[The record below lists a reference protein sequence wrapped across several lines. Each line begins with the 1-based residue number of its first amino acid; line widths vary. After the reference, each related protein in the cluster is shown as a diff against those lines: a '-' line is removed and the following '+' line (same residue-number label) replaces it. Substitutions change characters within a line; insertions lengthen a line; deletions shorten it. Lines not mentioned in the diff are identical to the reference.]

1 MPATATPEISQ
12 IQSILEINTIIT
24 SIKSEI
30 NHAITNIK
38 SEINYTTTWIKNI
51 VPGSS
56 MNTTPTSRG

>member
-1 MPATATPEISQ
+1 M
-12 IQSILEINTIIT
+12 IT

-38 SEINYTTTWIKNI
+38 LEINYTTTWIKNI
-51 VPGSS
+51 LPGSS